1 MIQHNCGFFF
11 NWNQCRATIQKD
23 IFLIHMNFL
32 RNLHFTNDTHP
43 TVLSQLFINSIS
55 KIIIRTINIFDG
67 KIFKLIIIIF
77 STLKMN
83 FCKHVTSNQ
92 SNNEADHAI
101 DSCSHRYLLNMLF
114 VLYNRF
120 KSKNELL
127 WSVWSLVKHVTRL
140 SMSNTTRFVNVNQSK
155 RAWQREWSDLTSN
168 APKTPQ

>member
-1 MIQHNCGFFF
+1 MSCLLIFETNRLKCPDGSAAVNNGRYLHQTHCELIYVQHSENKIFKNYMWFSTIAVFF

-77 STLKMN
+77 STLKI
-83 FCKHVTSNQ
+83 FLAS
-92 SNNEADHAI
+92 
-101 DSCSHRYLLNMLF
+101 
-114 VLYNRF
+114 
-120 KSKNELL
+120 
-127 WSVWSLVKHVTRL
+127 
-140 SMSNTTRFVNVNQSK
+140 
-155 RAWQREWSDLTSN
+155 
-168 APKTPQ
+168 